1 MKAADAK
8 VIRAVKGMT
17 EAARRAQI
25 SEYSRTVPG
34 WGQTWKRVRLR
45 CRECDGYLVY
55 SRRVKLGPYCTNRCG
70 YTMTRSM
77 YLSLKAIA
85 VEDALMGYKFPED
98 IWPYFRIEAA

>member
-1 MKAADAK
+1 MKAADAS
-8 VIRAVKGMT
+8 VIRTVKAMT

-55 SRRVKLGPYCTNRCG
+55 SRYKNAFCG
-70 YTMTRSM
+70 NVCGFTMKRPQ

-85 VEDALMGYKFPED
+85 VEDALLGYKFSED